1 MDHRTALAEAVRLY
15 KAGKDDAAHEI
26 VQSIDSPIGS
36 YLHGI
41 LHRAEGD
48 YSNARYWFV
57 RSNGLPRQLGI
68 DADALTRELQAQSG
82 VPTPDLSKRLADEL
96 DAVLRFSQEV

>member
-15 KAGKDDAAHEI
+15 KAGEDDAAHEI
-26 VQSIDSPIGS
+26 VQGIELPIAS

-48 YSNARYWFV
+48 YSNARYWFI
-57 RSNGLPRQLGI
+57 RSNGLPKQLGI
-68 DADALTRELQAQSG
+68 DADALTRALQAQSG
-82 VPTPDLSKRLADEL
+82 TASPDLQILLDQEL
-96 DAVLRFSQEV
+96 EAVQKFSQEV

>member
-1 MDHRTALAEAVRLY
+1 MDHRTALAEAVLLY
-15 KAGKDDAAHEI
+15 KAGEDDAAHEI
-26 VQSIDSPIGS
+26 VQAIDSPVGS

-48 YSNARYWFV
+48 YSNARYWFI
-57 RSNGLPRQLGI
+57 RSNGLPKQLGI
-68 DADALTRELQAQSG
+68 DADALTRELQSQAG
-82 VPTPDLSKRLADEL
+82 TPTPELQNRLNEEL

>member
-15 KAGKDDAAHEI
+15 MAGEEVAAHEI
-26 VQSIDSPIGS
+26 VQGIDSSVGS

-48 YSNARYWFV
+48 YSNARYWFI
-57 RSNGLPRQLGI
+57 RSNGLPKQLGI
-68 DADALTRELQAQSG
+68 DADALTRELQAQAG
-82 VPTPDLSKRLADEL
+82 TPTPELQNRLNEEL
-96 DAVLRFSQEV
+96 DAILRFSQEV